1 MTFIKN
7 KSLLSL
13 FLTFTFLSSPSVAMN
28 EEDLNQKSILTH
40 QKNLPIGVPIG
51 SIVAF
56 AGDKEPEGWLMCDG
70 LPYSSKKYPKLYEI
84 IKENYLPSNSW
95 VIEANK
101 ISTEKFF
108 HVPDSRGRVL
118 VGVDNGSNRVTS
130 NNTLGA
136 TGGEEKHQ
144 LTIDEMPKH
153 NHKMFDSALGE
164 IKPPHSAVISG
175 KNLGNPNGYGL
186 TEETGNDQPHNNMQP
201 YLISNYIIKAKQ
213 DEIVQLE
220 KEIKVFKP
228 LPLKP
233 IKTSESLPTQNEF
246 ENNYFSEKTLI
257 LYKQISFLNERVEKL
272 QQQMN
277 PLIQENENL
286 KISQRGCA
294 KAWIV
299 FDGSNPDTLNSIGVK
314 SVTRHGLGDYTINF
328 STPFNSENYC
338 PIFHTW
344 RKEQFGI
351 LLVHA
356 YSMKSENRE
365 INTRDFYRFTVTQ
378 IQDNGLRTDA
388 FVSAAFYGN

>member
-7 KSLLSL
+7 KSLLSF
-13 FLTFTFLSSPSVAMN
+13 FLTFTFLSGPAVAMK
-28 EEDLNQKSILTH
+28 EEDFNQKSILIP
-40 QKNLPIGVPIG
+40 QKNLPTGVPIG
-51 SIVAF
+51 SIIAF

-70 LPYSSKKYPKLYEI
+70 LQYSSNKYPKLFEI
-84 IKENYLPSNSW
+84 IKTKYVPKEVRLNILDHNENN
-95 VIEANK
+95 ENK
-101 ISTEKFF
+101 LFC
-108 HVPDSRGRVL
+108 VPDLRGRVL

-144 LTIDEMPKH
+144 LTIEEMPKH
-153 NHKMFDSALGE
+153 NHAIGEQFDIFSGDHATVCQ
-164 IKPPHSAVISG
+164 INKRNRPPYISEDTG
-175 KNLGNPNGYGL
+175 GNQ
-186 TEETGNDQPHNNMQP
+186 THNNMQP
-201 YLISNYIIKAKQ
+201 YLVSNYIIKAKQ
-213 DEIVQLE
+213 DEIVHEE
-220 KEIKVFKP
+220 KEIKLFKP

-233 IKTSESLPTQNEF
+233 IKTSESLPTQKEF
-246 ENNYFSEKTLI
+246 ENNTAISDKTLI
-257 LYKQISFLNERVEKL
+257 LYKQIFSLNEIVEKL

-277 PLIQENENL
+277 PLIQENEEL
-286 KISQRGCA
+286 KIFQRGCA

-365 INTRDFYRFTVTQ
+365 INTRNFYRFTVTQ
-378 IQDNGLRTDA
+378 IQDNGTRADA